1 MDRMDFIQGVTR
13 IRVLENKLLDRAAI
27 EKMVEARDL
36 EEVFRTLGDTEYASA
51 VTQAGKPE
59 EYEVVLH
66 TELERVYRLVREI
79 SPDSL
84 VVDLMALKYDFHNLK
99 VMIKERLMG
108 KDLSA
113 IYSRVGTIDFEKFK
127 TQFTAGEY
135 RDMEPVSYKEA
146 VLSVLKDFEEKKDP
160 QRIDILMD
168 RYYFEH
174 LHKMAKD
181 SGISLFQDHV
191 KDLIDFTNVSSAI
204 RLKKQDKELKFFE
217 EVILENGH
225 IEKDTMLSTVND
237 SVETMI
243 NRFRNSRIS
252 KELSKGLEDYLE
264 TGRLSS
270 FEKHMDNY
278 LMNLNKS
285 SKSVTFGPEPLFS
298 YLVAKEM
305 EIKILRI
312 IMVSKMNNISP
323 DAIRERLRDL
333 YV

>member
-27 EKMVEARDL
+27 EKMVEAKDL

-51 VTQAGKPE
+51 VSQAGRPE
-59 EYEVVLH
+59 EYETILRS
-66 TELERVYRLVREI
+66 ELVRVYKLLREI
-79 SPDSL
+79 SPDGL

-99 VMIKERLMG
+99 VMIKEKLMG
-108 KDLSA
+108 KDFSSL
-113 IYSRVGTIDFEKFK
+113 YSPVGTIDLDKFK
-127 TQFTAGEY
+127 AQFTAGEY
-135 RDMEPVSYKEA
+135 REMEPVTYREA
-146 VLSVLKDFEEKKDP
+146 VLSVMKDYDEKKDP

-174 LHKMAKD
+174 LYKMAKD
-181 SGISLFQDHV
+181 SGVDLFKDHV

-204 RLKKQDKELKFFE
+204 RLKKQEKELKFFE
-217 EVILENGH
+217 EVLLENGH

-243 NRFRNSRIS
+243 NRFRNSRIR

-264 TGRLSS
+264 SGRLSS

-278 LMNLNKS
+278 LMNLNKG

-312 IMVSKMNNISP
+312 IMVSKINNISP

>member
-36 EEVFRTLGDTEYASA
+36 EEVFRTLGDTEYANA
-51 VTQAGKPE
+51 VSQTARPE
-59 EYEVVLH
+59 DYEDILH
-66 TELERVYRLVREI
+66 SELVRIYKLVREI
-79 SPDSL
+79 SPHDS

-99 VMIKERLMG
+99 VMVKEKLMG
-108 KDLSA
+108 KDFSSL
-113 IYSRVGTIDFEKFK
+113 YSPVGTFDFDKFK
-127 TQFTAGEY
+127 AQFTAGEY
-135 RDMEPVSYKEA
+135 REMEPVSYKEA
-146 VLSVLKDFEEKKDP
+146 VLSVLKDYEDKNDP

-174 LHKMAKD
+174 LHKMAQESK
-181 SGISLFQDHV
+181 IELFIDHV
-191 KDLIDFTNVSSAI
+191 KDLIDFINVSTAV
-204 RLKKQDKELKFFE
+204 RLKKQEKELKFFD
-217 EVILENGH
+217 EVLLENGH
-225 IEKDTMLSTVND
+225 LEKDTMLSTVND

-243 NRFRNSRIS
+243 NRFRNSRIR
-252 KELSKGLEDYLE
+252 KELSRGLEDYLE

-312 IMVSKMNNISP
+312 IMVSKINNISP

>member
-27 EKMVEARDL
+27 EKMVEAKDL

-51 VTQAGKPE
+51 VSQAGRPE
-59 EYEVVLH
+59 EYETILH
-66 TELERVYRLVREI
+66 SELVRVYKLLREI
-79 SPDSL
+79 SPDGL

-99 VMIKERLMG
+99 VMIKEKLMG
-108 KDLSA
+108 KDFSSL
-113 IYSRVGTIDFEKFK
+113 YSPVGTIDFDKFK
-127 TQFTAGEY
+127 AQFTAGEY
-135 RDMEPVSYKEA
+135 REMEPVTYREA
-146 VLSVLKDFEEKKDP
+146 VLSVMKDYDEKKDP

-174 LHKMAKD
+174 LYKMAKD
-181 SGISLFQDHV
+181 SGVDLFKDHV

-204 RLKKQDKELKFFE
+204 RLKKQEKELKFFE
-217 EVILENGH
+217 EVLLENGH

-243 NRFRNSRIS
+243 NRFRNSRIR

-264 TGRLSS
+264 SGRLSS

-278 LMNLNKS
+278 LMNLNKG

-312 IMVSKMNNISP
+312 IMVSKINNISP

>member
-27 EKMVEARDL
+27 EKMVDAKDL
-36 EEVFRTLGDTEYASA
+36 EEVFRTLGDTEYGNA
-51 VTQAGKPE
+51 VTSAGRPE
-59 EYEVVLH
+59 DYENILH
-66 TELERVYRLVREI
+66 SELERVYKTVGEI
-79 SPDSL
+79 SPHKEI
-84 VVDLMALKYDFHNLK
+84 VDLMALKYDYHNLK
-99 VMIKERLMG
+99 VMVKEKLMS
-108 KDLSA
+108 KDLSDL
-113 IYSRVGTIDFEKFK
+113 YSSIGTVDFDKLK
-127 TQFTAGEY
+127 SQFAADEY
-135 RDMEPVSYKEA
+135 RDIDPEFKEA
-146 VLSVLKDFEEKKDP
+146 IILVLKDYEEKNDP

-168 RYYFEH
+168 RFYFGH
-174 LHKMAKD
+174 LYKLAKD
-181 SGISLFQDHV
+181 LKIELFEDHV

-204 RLKKQDKELKFFE
+204 RLKKQEKDLKFFE
-217 EVILENGH
+217 EVILENGN
-225 IEKDTMLSTVND
+225 IDKDTIMMTVND
-237 SVETMI
+237 SVESMI
-243 NRFRNSRIS
+243 NRFRNSRIR
-252 KELSKGLEDYLE
+252 KELAKGLEDYLE

-312 IMVSKMNNISP
+312 IMVSKLNNISP